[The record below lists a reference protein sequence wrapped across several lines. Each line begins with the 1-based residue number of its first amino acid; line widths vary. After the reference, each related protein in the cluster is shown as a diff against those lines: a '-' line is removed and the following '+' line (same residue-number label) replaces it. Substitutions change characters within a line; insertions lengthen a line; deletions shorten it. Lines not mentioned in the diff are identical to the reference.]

1 MEEKAQV
8 LIDRFRNFD
17 PTDSQLLRTDAM
29 KHLYRGDAAEG
40 MQLAEQAYAL
50 APTNAVYHFSFSI
63 GLFATMQIGRLAD
76 EGLGGFQVFALRK
89 SGRDDEAFELAH
101 EWARKQFPGPL
112 IGLLNRTGRSQDA
125 VNYIEERWPS
135 LDSFAADNPHE
146 AFGYS
151 IMNEVAL
158 AYRNIGDTE
167 RFDDAL
173 LRVEESNA
181 YLTEQG
187 IDNWG
192 LMLEKARY
200 LALAGENDKAISQLQ
215 AAFERG
221 MFNDFPIVESL
232 PAFAQL
238 ADDPRLVALESA
250 MIEKTN
256 AERALLGLD
265 PLDPATNFL
274 Q

>member
-1 MEEKAQV
+1 
-8 LIDRFRNFD
+8 
-17 PTDSQLLRTDAM
+17 M
-29 KHLYRGDAAEG
+29 KHFYRGDAAEG
-40 MQLAEQAYAL
+40 VRLAEQAYKL
-50 APTNAVYHFSFSI
+50 APTNAVYHFAFSI
-63 GLFATMQIGRLAD
+63 GLYATMQIDRLAED
-76 EGLGGFQVFALRK
+76 SLGEFQVFALRK
-89 SGRDDEAFELAH
+89 SGRDDDASEVAH
-101 EWARKQFPGPL
+101 EWARKQFPEPL
-112 IGLLNRTGRSQDA
+112 ISLLNRTGRSQDA
-125 VNYIEERWPS
+125 IDYIDERWPN
-135 LDSFAADNPHE
+135 LDSFAADNPHGP
-146 AFGYS
+146 FGYS

-192 LMLEKARY
+192 LMLQKARY
-200 LALAGENDKAISQLQ
+200 LALAGENDKAISQLK

-221 MFNDFPIVESL
+221 MFNDFPLVESL

-265 PLDPATNFL
+265 PLDPATNYL